1 MRRWA
6 AHFAFLGFIVLVACV
21 ALPST
26 SADGPRDSAKAVTFT
41 KDVAPIFYKN
51 CAECHKPNDIA
62 PMSLIN
68 YKDARPWAR
77 SIREMVAT
85 RQMPP
90 WHADPYFGDFSNNRS
105 LSQTDINTIVAW
117 VDQGAVE
124 GDAKDLPALPGSVE
138 GWQIGQPDL
147 VLSMSEEYKIP
158 ANGPDEYIYFTI
170 PTNFK
175 EDKWIQAAEFHPG
188 NKAVVHHA
196 IAFIQPPE
204 VIAMMKAAGP
214 GGAEA
219 AVLGG
224 KNSIFYRDGTLIRV
238 KMDAPVIDDGCGNPN
253 GGSSFGS
260 GSGGMGGMP
269 LLAGYAP
276 GKDLE
281 KWEPGTA
288 MKVPAGSNIVFQ
300 MHYSNFRG
308 AMNKP
313 ETDRTSLGIIFAK
326 QPPTRMVVAMGVL
339 NDFFLIPAGDPDHE
353 VTACQTL
360 DRDVQVIDYMPHMH
374 LRGKA
379 MKYEAVLPDGQR
391 QTLLWVPRYSFN
403 WQTVYYLK
411 EPVTLPKGTKIII
424 TAHFDNSEQNKYNPD
439 PRKTV
444 RWGDPTYDDMAI
456 GWVHYTV
463 PVPVEKVAIKLD
475 PKVYDQYAGK
485 YDFTPK
491 FSITITREGDRLIG
505 QAPGFPQLE
514 LFPES
519 ETKFFLKSMNVELNF
534 VKSESGEV
542 NGLTFMMNG
551 MTMRAKKSPAVGTA
565 SAGTGR

>member
-1 MRRWA
+1 MKKLA
-6 AHFAFLGFIVLVACV
+6 ICFSFLAFV
-21 ALPST
+21 ALLTFAALPGVH
-26 SADGPRDSAKAVTFT
+26 ADGPGDKARSVTFT
-41 KDVAPIFYKN
+41 RDVAPIFYKN

-62 PMSLIN
+62 PMSLIA
-68 YKDARPWAR
+68 YKDARPWAQ

-90 WHADPYFGDFSNNRS
+90 WHADPHYGQFKNDRT
-105 LSQTDINTIVAW
+105 LSQSDVDTIVAW
-117 VDQGAVE
+117 VDQGAAE
-124 GDAKDLPALPGSVE
+124 GNPKDLPALPGSLE
-138 GWQIGQPDL
+138 GWQIGQPDV
-147 VLSMSEEYKIP
+147 VLSMPEEYKIP
-158 ANGPDEYIYFTI
+158 ANGPDEYIYITI

-175 EDKWIQAAEFHPG
+175 EDKWVQAAEFHPG
-188 NKAVVHHA
+188 NKAVVHHV

-204 VIAMMKAAGP
+204 VAAMLKAAGP
-214 GGAEA
+214 RGAEA
-219 AVLGG
+219 AALGG
-224 KNSIFYRDGTLIRV
+224 KDSIFYRDGSLIRV
-238 KMDAPVIDDGCGNPN
+238 KADAPVIDDGCGNPN

-276 GKDLE
+276 GKDIE

-288 MKVPAGSNIVFQ
+288 MKIPAGSNIVFQ

-313 ETDRTSLGIIFAK
+313 ETDRTSLGIVFAK
-326 QPPTRMVVAMGVL
+326 EPPKKMAVAMGVL
-339 NDFFLIPAGDPDHE
+339 NDFFQIPAGDPDHV

-379 MKYEAVLPDGQR
+379 MKYEAVFPDGR
-391 QTLLWVPRYSFN
+391 RETLMWVPKYSFN

-411 EPVTLPKGTKIII
+411 EPVSLPKGTKLII

-439 PRKTV
+439 PTKVV

-456 GWVHYTV
+456 GWLHYTV
-463 PVPVEKVAIKLD
+463 PVPAEKVAIKLD
-475 PKVYDQYAGK
+475 PKVYDQYIGV
-485 YDFTPK
+485 YQFTPK
-491 FSITITREGDRLIG
+491 FSVTVSRDGDRLLG
-505 QAPGFPQLE
+505 QVSGQMQVQ

-519 ETKFFLKSMNVELNF
+519 ETKFFLKVMNGELTF
-534 VKSESGEV
+534 TKDASGQV
-542 NGLTFMMNG
+542 NGVSFNMNG
-551 MTMRAKKSPAVGTA
+551 MVLHAKKVEP
-565 SAGTGR
+565 SAAGVH

>member
-1 MRRWA
+1 MKRLA
-6 AHFAFLGFIVLVACV
+6 AQLAVFAFIALTAFV
-21 ALPST
+21 ALPAI
-26 SADGPRDSAKAVTFT
+26 SADGPVDSAKSVTFNR
-41 KDVAPIFYKN
+41 DVAPIFIKN
-51 CAECHKPNDIA
+51 CDECHKPNDIA
-62 PMSLIN
+62 PMSLTT

-77 SIREMVAT
+77 SIREMVGT

-90 WHADPYFGDFSNNRS
+90 WHADPHFGDFSNNRS
-105 LSQTDINTIVAW
+105 LSQKELDTILAW

-124 GDAKDLPALPGSVE
+124 GDPKDLPALPDTVT
-138 GWQIGQPDL
+138 GWRIGKPDVIL
-147 VLSMSEEYKIP
+147 TMPEEYKIA
-158 ANGPDEYIYFTI
+158 ANAPDDYVYITI

-175 EDKWIQAAEFHPG
+175 EDKWIQAAEFQPG

-204 VIAMMKAAGP
+204 IAAMMKAAGP

-219 AVLGG
+219 AALGG
-224 KNSIFYRDGTLIRV
+224 KNSIFYRDGSLIRV
-238 KMDAPVIDDGCGNPN
+238 KMDAPVIDDGCANPN

-260 GSGGMGGMP
+260 GSGGMGGMA

-276 GKDLE
+276 GKDIE
-281 KWEPGTA
+281 RWEPGTA

-308 AMNKP
+308 GANKP

-326 QPPTRMVVAMGVL
+326 QPPTRMVVAEGVL
-339 NDFFLIPAGDPDHE
+339 NDYFLIPAGDPDHE

-360 DRDVQVIDYMPHMH
+360 NRDVQVIDYMPHMH

-379 MKYEAVLPDGQR
+379 MKYEAIFPDGRR
-391 QTLLWVPRYSFN
+391 QTLLWVPKYSFN

-411 EPVTLPKGTKIII
+411 EPMDLPKGTKLVV

-439 PRKTV
+439 PRKQV

-463 PVPVEKVAIKLD
+463 PVPVERVAIKLD
-475 PKVYDQYAGK
+475 PKIYDQYAGK
-485 YDFTPK
+485 YEFTPK
-491 FSITITREGDRLIG
+491 FAVTVTREGDRLIG

-514 LFPES
+514 LLPES
-519 ETKFFLKSMNVELNF
+519 ETKFFLKSMNVELTF

-542 NGLTFMMNG
+542 TGLTFNMNG
-551 MTMRAKKSPAVGTA
+551 ITMKAKKSSGAGAA
-565 SAGTGR
+565 SAGPGR